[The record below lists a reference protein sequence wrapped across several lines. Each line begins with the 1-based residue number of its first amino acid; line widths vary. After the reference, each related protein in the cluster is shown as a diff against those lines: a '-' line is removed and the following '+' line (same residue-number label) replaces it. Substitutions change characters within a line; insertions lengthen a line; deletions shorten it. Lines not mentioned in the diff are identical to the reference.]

1 MDDQTLK
8 DYFKFD
14 EEDLQANRQGKL
26 SKKQKNDIVNRKKD
40 GLLNHVLSAIGIS
53 ADTDISKETV
63 KRAQGPINIVAVRVG
78 GTKVRK
84 TMHEVQIGEKTF
96 LVDENVA
103 NVMMQ
108 GDEYILY
115 YIGGSNTNSSSGG
128 LVRMELS
135 IPIANIMSAELI
147 SKTI

>member
-1 MDDQTLK
+1 MDDQKLK

-14 EEDLQANRQGKL
+14 EEDLQANQQGKL
-26 SKKQKNDIVNRKKD
+26 SEKQKNDILNRKKN
-40 GLLNHVLSAIGIS
+40 GLFNHALSAIGIS

-63 KRAQGPINIVAVRVG
+63 RKAEGRINIVAVRMGV
-78 GTKVRK
+78 KMPK
-84 TMHEVQIGEKTF
+84 TIHEVQIGEKTF
-96 LVDENVA
+96 LVDENIA

-115 YIGGSNTNSSSGG
+115 YIGGSDPNSAAGG

-135 IPIANIMSAELI
+135 IPMTNIMSVELM
-147 SKTI
+147 SKAN

>member
-1 MDDQTLK
+1 MDDQKLQ

-26 SKKQKNDIVNRKKD
+26 SEKQKINILNCKKD
-40 GLLNHVLSAIGIS
+40 GLLNHILSAISIS

-63 KRAQGPINIVAVRVG
+63 KKAEGHIDIVTARVG

-84 TMHEVQIGEKTF
+84 TGYEIQIGEKTF
-96 LVDENVA
+96 LVDEDIA

-108 GDEYILY
+108 GDE
-115 YIGGSNTNSSSGG
+115 
-128 LVRMELS
+128 
-135 IPIANIMSAELI
+135 
-147 SKTI
+147 

>member
-1 MDDQTLK
+1 MDDQKLK

-26 SKKQKNDIVNRKKD
+26 SERQKINILNRKKD

-63 KRAQGPINIVAVRVG
+63 KKAQGPVNIGGVRGVKNS
-78 GTKVRK
+78 T
-84 TMHEVQIGEKTF
+84 TIHEVQIGEKTF
-96 LVDENVA
+96 LVDKNIA

-115 YIGGSNTNSSSGG
+115 YIGGSDTNSAAGG

-135 IPIANIMSAELI
+135 IPMANIMSAELI
-147 SKTI
+147 SKTN

>member
-1 MDDQTLK
+1 MDDQKLK

-26 SKKQKNDIVNRKKD
+26 SEKHNNDILSRKKD
-40 GLLNHVLSAIGIS
+40 GLLNHVLSAIGIL

-63 KRAQGPINIVAVRVG
+63 KKAQGPINIVTARVG

-84 TMHEVQIGEKTF
+84 TSHEARIGEKTF
-96 LVDENVA
+96 LVDEDIA

-115 YIGGSNTNSSSGG
+115 YIGGCDTNSAAGS
-128 LVRMELS
+128 LVRVELS
-135 IPIANIMSAELI
+135 IPRANIMLAELI
-147 SKTI
+147 SKAN